1 MASNTV
7 ATLVFFCAALALG
20 TGAAAADQPDARL
33 FADTFIPKF
42 KEACVG
48 SAKQESE
55 GKIPDDKVT
64 AYCDCAAKRMSDGFS
79 DGDKEEL
86 MQTTAP
92 PSQPLQ
98 QKMNDLVAQCA
109 SQTLR

>member
-7 ATLVFFCAALALG
+7 ATLVFFAALALG
-20 TGAAAADQPDARL
+20 TGAAAAGDQPDAKL

-55 GKIPDDKVT
+55 GKITDDKVT
-64 AYCDCAAKRMSDGFS
+64 AYCDCAAERMSQGFS
-79 DGDKEEL
+79 DSDKEEL
-86 MQTTAP
+86 MQTNAP

-98 QKMNDLVAQCA
+98 QKMNDMVAQCA
-109 SQTLR
+109 SQTLH